1 MSRIV
6 LCIVLCS
13 FLLSPCLLAAK
24 EVKSRYVTLRYS
36 SQELL
41 TDFNEEIELGRNLK
55 ANARKTDI
63 VTVEDEVLAKIDAI
77 IEKAETIL
85 EMFPDQLHMK
95 IVLLEKSADVAK
107 VFNEKYGKNADHIA
121 FYSLSEDT
129 IYISVND
136 ARLAVLA
143 HEIGH
148 AIVDHYF
155 KVRPPYNVHE
165 LMAQFVEKRIS
176 D

>member
-1 MSRIV
+1 MFKILCRIA
-6 LCIVLCS
+6 LSL
-13 FLLSPCLLAAK
+13 FLFFPSSLMAK
-24 EVKSRYVTLRYS
+24 EIKSRYVTLSYN
-36 SQELL
+36 SQKLL
-41 TDFNEEIELGRNLK
+41 TDFNEAIELGRKLNQYTK
-55 ANARKTDI
+55 RKNI
-63 VTVEDEVLAKIDAI
+63 VTAEDEALAKIDTI

-85 EMFPDQLHMK
+85 EMFPDQLLIK
-95 IVLLEKSADVAK
+95 IVLLAESADVAR
-107 VFNEKYGKNADHIA
+107 VFKEKYGKNVNYLA

-129 IYISVND
+129 IYISVDD
-136 ARLAVLA
+136 AKLVVLA

-165 LMAQFVEKRIS
+165 LMAQFVEKNIS

>member
-1 MSRIV
+1 MSRI
-6 LCIVLCS
+6 LLFIALCS
-13 FLLSPCLLAAK
+13 FLLAPSCLLAREAK
-24 EVKSRYVTLRYS
+24 GRYATLRYS
-36 SQELL
+36 SQEVLK
-41 TDFNEEIELGRNLK
+41 DFNEELELGRNL
-55 ANARKTDI
+55 NAFMRKKN
-63 VTVEDEVLAKIDAI
+63 VVSVEDEVLAKIDAI

-85 EMFPDQLHMK
+85 EMFPDKLHMY
-95 IVLLEKSADVAK
+95 IVLLENSGDVAR
-107 VFNEKYGKNADHIA
+107 VFKEKYGKNVNYVA

-129 IYISVND
+129 IYISVD
-136 ARLAVLA
+136 DTRLAVLA

-165 LMAQFVEKRIS
+165 LMAQFVEKRIE